1 MQENKKK
8 AMDKNIDPA
17 EKALLLQL
25 IEEDGTKLKSNLEKQ
40 KSLDQKFSYDPSQHV
55 ADLLSKMKE
64 VIERKGNNSSPRN
77 PKQPR
82 NATDPNNSDS
92 EDDTP
97 LEEEKTV
104 PNNDNNQ
111 DDNQPTNW

>member
-40 KSLDQKFSYDPSQHV
+40 KSLDQKFNYDPSQHV
-55 ADLLSKMKE
+55 MDLVNKMKE
-64 VIERKGNNSSPRN
+64 AIERKGNNPTSSN
-77 PKQPR
+77 PNKTR

-92 EDDTP
+92 EDDTTS
-97 LEEEKTV
+97 EEEKTA

-111 DDNQPTNW
+111 DDHQPTN